1 MCIRDSSSAK
11 VTVLPDPRSKNT
23 AADWVRRWATIE
35 RAGGMQEKAA
45 EAAIRIRRTRD
56 DVSVVE
62 ERLRRRTET
71 LRDPAE
77 RRKANET
84 PLAKEADALKKA
96 LTERENLLWSPPEA
110 AGISARNRV
119 AQELQSAAGNV
130 ASSWAPPSPTQLERL
145 RQAEARLAKYLAELD
160 AFYAKDVAQF
170 REKAA
175 KEGVGLLA
183 P

>member
-1 MCIRDSSSAK
+1 M
-11 VTVLPDPRSKNT
+11 
-23 AADWVRRWATIE
+23 
-35 RAGGMQEKAA
+35 
-45 EAAIRIRRTRD
+45 
-56 DVSVVE
+56 
-62 ERLRRRTET
+62 
-71 LRDPAE
+71 
-77 RRKANET
+77 
-84 PLAKEADALKKA
+84 
-96 LTERENLLWSPPEA
+96 TERENLLWSPPEA
-110 AGISARNRV
+110 AGISARHRV